1 MPRQPST
8 DWRTDLQ
15 RVTLRIYKRETTLW
29 SPFLKGAE
37 DRRGGSVGAK
47 GHSRKSVTV
56 EPPSL
61 SSSLSGN
68 SSVLVAGV
76 LAALV
81 VAWAATNLVLGGEGF
96 AVLVS
101 DKVVGGEETASALA
115 RLFAALVLGLFLAD
129 AVGWRARWVAG
140 GLVVLGLG
148 HFVFGYL
155 EPLIQEDPPELNE
168 SLYESFVTQTLA
180 CALFMVGLFPGRP
193 SRLVVWAAT
202 IIPAALVVGYV
213 VLFEFLHA
221 EEWMPPLARVAS
233 PERTLTL
240 GSPLGW
246 LTPWHW
252 ALSTLPLGLAAAAVV
267 GAFWQSRRGLLRSW
281 LLIAV
286 VLLAGSVL
294 HDYLW
299 PSAYGGSLLTT
310 ADALSLVF
318 AVVVAVGGISELRRG
333 ATERARLLDTERERA
348 QRLNELNALRSDF
361 SAMIAH
367 ELETPI
373 ASVRKLNEM
382 LSAEGEDPRVRAY
395 ATNATGGELD
405 ALANLVSDVRA
416 VAAVE
421 REDFGI
427 KARPLPLEELLAA
440 VEVYASTLPGH
451 HPIEVTVRGH
461 LTAGV
466 CVLADPERISQVL
479 RNLLS
484 NAAKYSPEGTPIE
497 LRVIGK
503 EGRVRI
509 EVADHGRGIH
519 PDDVPR
525 IFQKFGRGRDPER
538 HKTPGVGLGLYLSQR
553 IVRGHGSELMVQKRP
568 GEGSVFGFELRLER

>member
-1 MPRQPST
+1 M
-8 DWRTDLQ
+8 
-15 RVTLRIYKRETTLW
+15 
-29 SPFLKGAE
+29 
-37 DRRGGSVGAK
+37 
-47 GHSRKSVTV
+47 
-56 EPPSL
+56 EPPRL
-61 SSSLSGN
+61 SGSLSGN
-68 SSVLVAGV
+68 RSVLVAAV

-101 DKVVGGEETASALA
+101 DKVVGGEEAASALA

-168 SLYESFVTQTLA
+168 SLYEAFVTQTLA

-202 IIPAALVVGYV
+202 VIPVALVAGYV
-213 VLFEFLHA
+213 VIFEFLHG
-221 EEWMPPLARVAS
+221 EGWMPLLSRVAN
-233 PERTLTL
+233 PERTATL

-246 LTPWHW
+246 LTLWHW
-252 ALSTLPLGLAAAAVV
+252 VLSMLPLGLAAAAVV
-267 GAFWQSRRGLLRSW
+267 GAFWQTRRGLLRSW

-318 AVVVAVGGISELRRG
+318 AVVVAIGGISELRRV
-333 ATERARLLDTERERA
+333 ASERARLLATERERA

-382 LSAEGEDPRVRAY
+382 LSAEGEEAGVRDY
-395 ATNATGGELD
+395 ATAATERELD
-405 ALANLVSDVRA
+405 ALTKLVRDVRA
-416 VAAVE
+416 VAALE
-421 REDFGI
+421 REGFEI
-427 KARPLPLEELLAA
+427 EARRLPLAELLADA
-440 VEVYASTLPGH
+440 EVYASTLPGH
-451 HPIEVTVRGH
+451 HPTEVMVRGD
-461 LTAGV
+461 LRAGA
-466 CVLADPERISQVL
+466 CVLADPERIGQVL

-484 NAAKYSPEGTPIE
+484 NAAKYSPEGAPIE

-509 EVADHGRGIH
+509 EVADHGQGIH

-525 IFQKFGRGRDPER
+525 IFEKFGRGRDRER
-538 HKTPGVGLGLYLSQR
+538 HKMPGVGLGLYLSRR
-553 IVRGHGSELMVQKRP
+553 IVRSHGSELTVQTRV
-568 GEGSVFGFELRLER
+568 GEGSVFGFELAVVT

>member
-1 MPRQPST
+1 M
-8 DWRTDLQ
+8 
-15 RVTLRIYKRETTLW
+15 
-29 SPFLKGAE
+29 
-37 DRRGGSVGAK
+37 GAK
-47 GHSRKSVTV
+47 GHSRESMTV

-61 SSSLSGN
+61 PGSLSGN
-68 SSVLVAGV
+68 SSVLVAAV

-101 DKVVGGEETASALA
+101 DKVVGGEEAASALA

-155 EPLIQEDPPELNE
+155 EPLIQEDPPELND
-168 SLYESFVTQTLA
+168 SLYEAFVTQTLA
-180 CALFMVGLFPGRP
+180 CAMFMVGLFPGRP
-193 SRLVVWAAT
+193 PRLVVWAAT
-202 IIPAALVVGYV
+202 AIPIVLVAGYV

-221 EEWMPPLARVAS
+221 EEWMPLLSRVAN

-240 GSPLGW
+240 GSPLVW

-252 ALSTLPLGLAAAAVV
+252 ALSALPLGLASAAVV

-299 PSAYGGSLLTT
+299 PSAYGGGLLTT

-318 AVVVAVGGISELRRG
+318 AVVVAIGGVSELRRV
-333 ATERARLLDTERERA
+333 ASERARLLATERERA
-348 QRLNELNALRSDF
+348 RRLNELNSLRSDF

-367 ELETPI
+367 ELDTPI
-373 ASVRKLNEM
+373 AAVRKLNEM
-382 LSAEGEDPRVRAY
+382 LSAQGEDPRVRDY
-395 ATNATGGELD
+395 ATTATERELD
-405 ALANLVSDVRA
+405 ALTNLVRDVRA

-421 REDFGI
+421 REGFGI
-427 KARPLPLEELLAA
+427 EARPLPLEELLADA
-440 VEVYASTLPGH
+440 EVYASTLPGH
-451 HPIEVTVRGH
+451 HPIEVMVRGD
-461 LTAGV
+461 LRVEV
-466 CVLADPERISQVL
+466 CVLADTERIGQVL

-497 LRVIGK
+497 LRVIRK
-503 EGRVRI
+503 EGQVRVEI
-509 EVADHGRGIH
+509 ADQGWGIH

-525 IFQKFGRGRDPER
+525 IFEKFGRGRDRKGHHER
-538 HKTPGVGLGLYLSQR
+538 PGVGLGLYLSQR
-553 IVRGHGSELMVQKRP
+553 IVRGHGSELTVQTRP
-568 GEGSVFGFELRLER
+568 GEGSVFGFELRVER

>member
-1 MPRQPST
+1 
-8 DWRTDLQ
+8 
-15 RVTLRIYKRETTLW
+15 
-29 SPFLKGAE
+29 
-37 DRRGGSVGAK
+37 VGAK
-47 GHSRKSVTV
+47 GHSRERVTV
-56 EPPSL
+56 EPPSVPG
-61 SSSLSGN
+61 SLSGN
-68 SSVLVAGV
+68 SSVLVAGA

-101 DKVVGGEETASALA
+101 DKVVGGEEAASAMA

-168 SLYESFVTQTLA
+168 SLYEAFVTQTLA

-193 SRLVVWAAT
+193 SRLLLWAAT
-202 IIPAALVVGYV
+202 AIPVALVVSYV
-213 VLFEFLHA
+213 LLFEFLHG
-221 EEWMPPLARVAS
+221 EEWMPLLSRVAN

-246 LTPWHW
+246 LTLWHW
-252 ALSTLPLGLAAAAVV
+252 VLSMLPLGLAAAAVV

-286 VLLAGSVL
+286 VLLAGSVF

-318 AVVVAVGGISELRRG
+318 AVVVAVGGISELRRV
-333 ATERARLLDTERERA
+333 ASERARLLSTERERA
-348 QRLNELNALRSDF
+348 RRLNELNTLRSDF

-382 LSAEGEDPRVRAY
+382 LWAEGEDPGVRDY
-395 ATNATGGELD
+395 ATSATERELD
-405 ALANLVSDVRA
+405 ALINLVRDVRA

-421 REDFGI
+421 REGFGI
-427 KARPLPLEELLAA
+427 KARPVPLEELLAA
-440 VEVYASTLPGH
+440 AEVYASTLPGH
-451 HPIEVTVRGH
+451 HPVEVMVRGN
-461 LTAGV
+461 LGVGV
-466 CVLADPERISQVL
+466 CVLADPERIGQVL

-497 LRVIGK
+497 LRVSGK
-503 EGRVRI
+503 EGRVRVEI
-509 EVADHGRGIH
+509 ADHGQGIH
-519 PDDVPR
+519 PDDVLR
-525 IFQKFGRGRDPER
+525 IFEKFGRGRDREGHER
-538 HKTPGVGLGLYLSQR
+538 PGVGLGLYLSRR
-553 IVRGHGSELMVQKRP
+553 IVQSHGSELRVQRRP
-568 GEGSVFGFELRLER
+568 GGGSVFGFELRVER

>member
-1 MPRQPST
+1 
-8 DWRTDLQ
+8 L
-15 RVTLRIYKRETTLW
+15 
-29 SPFLKGAE
+29 
-37 DRRGGSVGAK
+37 GAK
-47 GHSRKSVTV
+47 GHSRRSTTV
-56 EPPSL
+56 EPPRL
-61 SSSLSGN
+61 SGSLSGN
-68 SSVLVAGV
+68 RSVLVAAV

-101 DKVVGGEETASALA
+101 DKVVGGEEAASALA

-168 SLYESFVTQTLA
+168 SLYEAFVTQTLA

-202 IIPAALVVGYV
+202 VIPVALVAGYV
-213 VLFEFLHA
+213 VIFEFLHG
-221 EEWMPPLARVAS
+221 EGWMPLLSRVAN
-233 PERTLTL
+233 PERTATL

-246 LTPWHW
+246 LTLWHW
-252 ALSTLPLGLAAAAVV
+252 VLSMLPLGLAAAAVV
-267 GAFWQSRRGLLRSW
+267 GAFWQTRRGLLRSW

-318 AVVVAVGGISELRRG
+318 AVVVAIGGISELRRV
-333 ATERARLLDTERERA
+333 ASERARLLATERERA

-382 LSAEGEDPRVRAY
+382 LSAEGEEAGVRDY
-395 ATNATGGELD
+395 ATAATERELD
-405 ALANLVSDVRA
+405 ALTKLVRDVRA
-416 VAAVE
+416 VAALE
-421 REDFGI
+421 REGFEI
-427 KARPLPLEELLAA
+427 EARRLPLAELLADA
-440 VEVYASTLPGH
+440 EVYASTLPGH
-451 HPIEVTVRGH
+451 HPTEVMVRGD
-461 LTAGV
+461 LRAGA
-466 CVLADPERISQVL
+466 CVLADPERIGQVL

-484 NAAKYSPEGTPIE
+484 NAAKYSPEGAPIE

-503 EGRVRI
+503 EVRVRI
-509 EVADHGRGIH
+509 EVADHGQGIH

-525 IFQKFGRGRDPER
+525 IFEKFGRGRDRER
-538 HKTPGVGLGLYLSQR
+538 HKMPGVGLGLYLSRR
-553 IVRGHGSELMVQKRP
+553 IVQSHGSELTVQTRV
-568 GEGSVFGFELRLER
+568 GEGSVFGFELAVVT

>member
-1 MPRQPST
+1 MES
-8 DWRTDLQ
+8 
-15 RVTLRIYKRETTLW
+15 
-29 SPFLKGAE
+29 
-37 DRRGGSVGAK
+37 
-47 GHSRKSVTV
+47 SR
-56 EPPSL
+56 L
-61 SSSLSGN
+61 SSSLGGN
-68 SSVLVAGV
+68 SSVLVAAV

-81 VAWAATNLVLGGEGF
+81 VVWAAVNLVLGGEGF

-101 DKVVGGEETASALA
+101 DKVVGGEEAASALA

-168 SLYESFVTQTLA
+168 SLYEAFVTQTLA
-180 CALFMVGLFPGRP
+180 CALFMVGLFPERP

-202 IIPAALVVGYV
+202 AIPVALVVGYV
-213 VLFEFLHA
+213 VIFEFLHG
-221 EEWMPPLARVAS
+221 EEWMPLLSRVAN
-233 PERTLTL
+233 PERTATL

-246 LTPWHW
+246 LTLWHW
-252 ALSTLPLGLAAAAVV
+252 VLSMLPLGLAAAAVV
-267 GAFWQSRRGLLRSW
+267 GAFWQTRRGLLRSW

-310 ADALSLVF
+310 ADALSLAF
-318 AVVVAVGGISELRRG
+318 AVVVAVGGISELRRV
-333 ATERARLLDTERERA
+333 ASERARLLATERERA
-348 QRLNELNALRSDF
+348 RRLNELNALRSDF

-382 LSAEGEDPRVRAY
+382 LSAEGEEAGVRDY
-395 ATNATGGELD
+395 ATTATERELD
-405 ALANLVSDVRA
+405 ALTNLVRDVRA
-416 VAAVE
+416 VSALE
-421 REDFGI
+421 REGFEI
-427 KARPLPLEELLAA
+427 EARRLPLEGLLADA
-440 VEVYASTLPGH
+440 EVYASTLPGH
-451 HPIEVTVRGH
+451 HPIEVMVRGD
-461 LTAGV
+461 LGTGV
-466 CVLADPERISQVL
+466 CVLADPERIGQVL

-509 EVADHGRGIH
+509 EVADHGQGIH

-525 IFQKFGRGRDPER
+525 IFEKFGRGRDRER
-538 HKTPGVGLGLYLSQR
+538 HKMPGVGLGLYLSRR
-553 IVRGHGSELMVQKRP
+553 IVRNHGSELAVQTRV
-568 GEGSVFGFELRLER
+568 GEGSVFGFELAVVA